1 MYYMCESHSWN
12 NGGCD
17 AAQGMSPMMPP
28 HHLQHEQ
35 AESYCNAEWGHP
47 GRAER
52 GQKNGY
58 RVLYLPYGPINMEAS
73 GSVK

>member
-1 MYYMCESHSWN
+1 MLECMGVGAHKHVLHALCESHSWN

-52 GQKNGY
+52 GQKK
-58 RVLYLPYGPINMEAS
+58 RI
-73 GSVK
+73 